1 MAIYQKINTLFV
13 DRPQEKVAVLLAIAR
28 NQQHQEVLQTLLSD
42 DSSFEAYVFQLQ
54 LEGKGDVVDLLAAG
68 ALARQQDITYK
79 ANQDLVVQVL
89 GVSAAQGISSLP
101 VEVQEQLFQGVSK
114 ALGAGENAFTVALKP
129 FLGDLAELKSLPK
142 NIGVVL
148 VAAVLT
154 WEAVVNIKK
163 WWQGEISGKRCA
175 KNVMD
180 AIGSVGGGYAGAAA
194 GVYVGFAA
202 GPVGAVLGAVA
213 GGLMGS
219 SALGSLSDWAT
230 QSLFDVPKDVAAE
243 NAYNYLEVSQTASN
257 DEINKSYK
265 RLCLRYHPD
274 KGGSDE
280 AFHKLQ
286 LSLEVVRN
294 HRS

>member
-114 ALGAGENAFTVALKP
+114 ALGAGENAFTEALKP

-230 QSLFDVPKDVAAE
+230 QFFFDVPKNVAAE